1 MKEGHP
7 FRKVGDGMKEGR
19 PFRKVGDGMRE
30 GRPFRKVGD
39 GMREGRPFR
48 KENEVPGHGF
58 TLAGQLVFFTSKRI
72 YQLLLC

>member
-39 GMREGRPFR
+39 GMKEGHT
-48 KENEVPGHGF
+48 VLHGDNLRNKIF
-58 TLAGQLVFFTSKRI
+58 HTSKC
-72 YQLLLC
+72 QLLKALQS